1 MATRD
6 GNCILSKMVVHP
18 RPRLVDRGKKKRT
31 YGLNHGLSFWF
42 VMEYEPMVF
51 GFRDDEY
58 EGSRMV
64 WIILV
69 SS

>member
-18 RPRLVDRGKKKRT
+18 RPRLVDRGKKKRID
-31 YGLNHGLSFWF
+31 GPSHGLSVWF
-42 VMEYEPMVF
+42 AMVF
-51 GFRDDEY
+51 GLCDDEY